1 MERSLTRPIRYLSP
15 AELARMGDSRAAKNA
30 MALRKHSL
38 GALEQAYQLKKTMTR
53 REACEKTGVS
63 VSAFNTYAQFRRRQ
77 EGIPH
82 KSATKS
88 KIPPDIREKVYRLAS
103 LLYKRGW
110 SNNQRKC
117 WIEAGNRFSVNGRS
131 IEGHYRKGLWTP
143 SQFL

>member
-1 MERSLTRPIRYLSP
+1 MERSLTRPIRFLSP

-30 MALRKHSL
+30 MALRKYSL

-53 REACEKTGVS
+53 REACARTGVS
-63 VSAFNTYAQFRRRQ
+63 VRAFDSYAQFRRRQ

-82 KSATKS
+82 KSTKS

-117 WIEAGNRFSVNGRS
+117 WIEAGNRFSVSGKA
-131 IEGHYRKGLWTP
+131 IESYYRMGLWTP